1 MADNLTKTI
10 TKARALA
17 VCHVIVG
24 FLLVCFGVADYVAGT
39 WTGIIGMGIWTGI
52 WVSRISNSSNADF
65 CCLPEDAKVFK
76 GHSLRKKI
84 NFTFNVALSV

>member
-1 MADNLTKTI
+1 MADNSV
-10 TKARALA
+10 KATNSARILA
-17 VCHVIVG
+17 IVHFIVG
-24 FLLVCFGVADYVAGT
+24 FLLVCFGVADYVVGT